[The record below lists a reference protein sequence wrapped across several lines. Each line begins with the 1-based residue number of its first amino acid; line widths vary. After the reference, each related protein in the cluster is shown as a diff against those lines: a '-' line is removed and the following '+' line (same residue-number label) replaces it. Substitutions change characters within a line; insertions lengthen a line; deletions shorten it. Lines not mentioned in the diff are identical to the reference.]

1 MSMPHLNP
9 TGPVGGA
16 HPAVARRRLGDFVL
30 VAITGLVALVLAL
43 VIATAVPQPSA
54 TLTIA
59 VVIGVLGIIY
69 LLVNPRLEVTVTI
82 LAVYLGCLDGP
93 VKLFSGG
100 GNATSA
106 LRDGLIFAV
115 CLGAI
120 LRHLATSRHTKLPP
134 LSGWVLGFV
143 AIVLLEAL
151 NPNTSGTLKI
161 LGGFRQQL
169 EWIPFFFFGYLL
181 VRSKPRLRKVFMLL
195 ALIAAANALVSAYQ
209 VRLSPHQLAA
219 WGPGYSE
226 KVLGANGISGT
237 TFASGGSGRVRPL
250 GLGSDIGF
258 GGAVGVI
265 ALPGALALLA
275 TSDPRRRWLFAL
287 ACLGAV
293 LAVGVSLSRTD
304 VLGAVVTLAA
314 FAALS
319 FSVGRRVARPL
330 AAVVVILAL
339 ALPLA
344 TVVTSTEGTAVF
356 SRYSSIAGTQAASS
370 STGYKSVSL
379 KQIPIDIANAP
390 FGFGLGTA
398 GAASS
403 FGGRTTVTLEGHGFS
418 SETEYNFIMNEVGL
432 PGLALWVAF
441 TVYLGSLV
449 VRRLS
454 KVEDLDV
461 RLFLAA
467 IFSVL
472 AGLTVMGFAGAFSA
486 GSAGGPYFWFAA
498 GVAAY
503 WLAGP
508 GRAVGAQRSGA
519 VRSGAVV

>member
-1 MSMPHLNP
+1 SDRRGAPRRRSTTPRGLRPRRDHRPGRAGAGARNRHRGSTAERHPHDRRGDRGAGHHL
-9 TGPVGGA
+9 PVGESSPRGHRHDPGRLSRVPRRPCQALLRWGERNLGPARWPDIRGLPGSDPAPPGHEQA
-16 HPAVARRRLGDFVL
+16 HEAAAPLRLGVGIRRDRAARGAQSQHQRDPEDTRGLSPAAGMDPVL
-30 VAITGLVALVLAL
+30 L
-43 VIATAVPQPSA
+43 
-54 TLTIA
+54 
-59 VVIGVLGIIY
+59 
-69 LLVNPRLEVTVTI
+69 PRL
-82 LAVYLGCLDGP
+82 
-93 VKLFSGG
+93 
-100 GNATSA
+100 SA
-106 LRDGLIFAV
+106 RALPAAPAQGLHAP
-115 CLGAI
+115 GAD
-120 LRHLATSRHTKLPP
+120 R
-134 LSGWVLGFV
+134 G
-143 AIVLLEAL
+143 
-151 NPNTSGTLKI
+151 
-161 LGGFRQQL
+161 RQRAG
-169 EWIPFFFFGYLL
+169 E
-181 VRSKPRLRKVFMLL
+181 R
-195 ALIAAANALVSAYQ
+195 
-209 VRLSPHQLAA
+209 
-219 WGPGYSE
+219 
-226 KVLGANGISGT
+226 
-237 TFASGGSGRVRPL
+237 
-250 GLGSDIGF
+250 
-258 GGAVGVI
+258 
-265 ALPGALALLA
+265 LPGAAEPAPAGRLGAGIQRKGPGGERHLGDAL
-275 TSDPRRRWLFAL
+275 RQRG
-287 ACLGAV
+287 LGAV

-508 GRAVGAQRSGA
+508 GRAVGAQRSAA